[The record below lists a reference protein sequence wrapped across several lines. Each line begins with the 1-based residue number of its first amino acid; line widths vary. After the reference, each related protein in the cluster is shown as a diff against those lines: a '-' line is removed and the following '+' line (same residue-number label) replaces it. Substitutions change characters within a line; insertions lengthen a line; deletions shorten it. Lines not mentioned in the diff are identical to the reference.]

1 MEDSTMPPVKEKF
14 ATQVSPEVLHRL
26 RALAKKEGRQFQS
39 VVEEAFQDV
48 IEKHNPA
55 RPRASVMAAHRASM
69 DRYAAV
75 YKKLAE

>member
-1 MEDSTMPPVKEKF
+1 MSHVREKF
-14 ATQVSPEVLHRL
+14 ATQVSPEVLQRL
-26 RALAKKEGRQFQS
+26 RDLAKQEGRQFQA
-39 VVEEAFQDV
+39 VVEEAFLDV

-55 RPRASVMAAHRASM
+55 KPRPSVMAAHRASM

>member
-1 MEDSTMPPVKEKF
+1 MSAPREKF
-14 ATQVSPEVLHRL
+14 ATQVSPEVLQRV
-26 RALAKKEGRQFQS
+26 RELAKKQGRQFQA
-39 VVEEAFQDV
+39 VVEEAFRDV

-55 RPRASVMAAHRASM
+55 KPRPSVMAAHRASM

>member
-1 MEDSTMPPVKEKF
+1 MSLVREKF
-14 ATQVSPEVLHRL
+14 ATQVSPEVLQRL
-26 RALAKKEGRQFQS
+26 RDLAKKEGRQFQAI
-39 VVEEAFQDV
+39 VEEAFHDV

-55 RPRASVMAAHRASM
+55 KPRPSVMAAHRISM

>member
-1 MEDSTMPPVKEKF
+1 MALIREKF
-14 ATQVSPEVLHRL
+14 ATQVSPEVLQRI
-26 RALAKKEGRQFQS
+26 RDLAKKEGRQFQS
-39 VVEEAFQDV
+39 VVEEAFNDV

-55 RPRASVMAAHRASM
+55 RPRPSVMAVHRASM

>member
-1 MEDSTMPPVKEKF
+1 MSTVREKF
-14 ATQVSPEVLHRL
+14 ATQVSPEVLQRL
-26 RALAKKEGRQFQS
+26 RDLAKKEGRQFQAI
-39 VVEEAFQDV
+39 VEEAFQDV

-55 RPRASVMAAHRASM
+55 KPRPSVMAAHRASM